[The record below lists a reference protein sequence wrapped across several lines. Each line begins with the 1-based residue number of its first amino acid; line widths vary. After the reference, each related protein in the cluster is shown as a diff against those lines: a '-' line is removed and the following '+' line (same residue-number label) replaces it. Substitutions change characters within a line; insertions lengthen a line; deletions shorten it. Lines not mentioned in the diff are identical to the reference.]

1 MKRIIIIAA
10 LAASTVSAAEQD
22 AALISC
28 EGKSQV
34 AVMGRIDGVVTKGL
48 PPTHTD
54 TKVEVEVPTLVTPD
68 MVADAAKPES
78 PAKSM
83 ISNDK
88 LMGMPA
94 ESTVGSAKPDW
105 DVATECTG
113 YKGKF
118 WEWRI
123 KKCQDADPKWVS
135 PGLGKTNK

>member
-1 MKRIIIIAA
+1 MKRIVIIAA

-22 AALISC
+22 AALVSC

-34 AVMGRIDGVVTKGL
+34 AVMGRIDGVITKGL

-54 TKVEVEVPTLVTPD
+54 TQVEVDVPTLVTPD

-83 ISNDK
+83 ISDDK
-88 LMGMPA
+88 LMGMPPT
-94 ESTVGSAKPDW
+94 STVGNPAPTW

-118 WEWRI
+118 WQWRI
-123 KKCQDADPKWVS
+123 DKCQAADPKWVS
-135 PGLGKTNK
+135 PGLGKVNK